1 MNRISLHK
9 KHFCIPIR
17 AFIYS
22 PWAYLYTSILKIDIR
37 GALTRQNAGHALLEA
52 GRRKTAALP
61 QRRRPGKGKALKNPK
76 FSLRV
81 LRGRAPEANNVRGRR
96 FGAISARYAA
106 GSTRSYSP
114 SGSRSSDR
122 KSTRLNSSHYQQSR
136 MPYHD
141 RKSTRLN
148 SSHYQQSRM
157 PSSA

>member
-1 MNRISLHK
+1 MHHMNRISQHK

-37 GALTRQNAGHALLEA
+37 GALTRQNAGHAVLEA
-52 GRRKTAALP
+52 GRRKSAALP

-114 SGSRSSDR
+114 SGSRSS
-122 KSTRLNSSHYQQSR
+122 
-136 MPYHD
+136 
-141 RKSTRLN
+141 
-148 SSHYQQSRM
+148 
-157 PSSA
+157 SARRRPARA

>member
-1 MNRISLHK
+1 MYRISLHK

-114 SGSRSSDR
+114 SGSRSSSAPR
-122 KSTRLNSSHYQQSR
+122 RPARALCTRLSAHKAQNPHRRTAY
-136 MPYHD
+136 
-141 RKSTRLN
+141 RLPG
-148 SSHYQQSRM
+148 SYRHRR
-157 PSSA
+157 